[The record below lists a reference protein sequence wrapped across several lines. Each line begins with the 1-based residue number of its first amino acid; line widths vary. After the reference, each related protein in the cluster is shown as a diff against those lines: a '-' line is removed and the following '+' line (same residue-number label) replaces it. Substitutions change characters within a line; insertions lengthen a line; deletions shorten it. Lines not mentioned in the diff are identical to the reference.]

1 VAKVFLARYA
11 NDLRSRCLCRE
22 PRILLTRDAEMGAK
36 PASDALKRFTVLDLT
51 RVRAGPTCV
60 RQLADWGANV
70 IKVELPEAMESG
82 NGLGG
87 SRHGPDFMNLHR
99 NKRAMTLNLKDER
112 GVALFKRLCKTADVV
127 VENYRPD
134 VKTRLGIDYEALS
147 AENPALIYAS
157 ISGFG
162 QDGPYAKR
170 PGFDQIAQGM
180 GGVMSITGLPGQGPV
195 RAGIPIADLCAGLFA
210 AQGIMIALLE
220 REVSGKGQ
228 WIDTSLL
235 QAQLFMLDFQ
245 AARWLVDGEVPQ
257 QAGNNH
263 PTSIPTGVFTTKD
276 GYINLGVAGQVI
288 WKRFCDL
295 VGRED
300 LRDHPDYAEGPDRS
314 RNRDSLNAEIEV
326 FMKTETTTHWVELLN
341 KNGVPS
347 GPIYNIDEAFED
359 LQVKHLGMAQE
370 VTGHA
375 RGTMELVGQPV
386 RLSRTP
392 TSMALPP
399 PEYGEHTD
407 EVLTELGM
415 SEAEIAE
422 LRAGNV
428 I

>member
-1 VAKVFLARYA
+1 
-11 NDLRSRCLCRE
+11 
-22 PRILLTRDAEMGAK
+22 MGAR

-70 IKVELPEAMESG
+70 IKIELPESMDAG

-87 SRHGPDFMNLHR
+87 ARHGPDFLNLHR
-99 NKRAMTLNLKDER
+99 NKRAMTLNLKDEK
-112 GVALFKRLCKTADVV
+112 GVSLLKRLCRKSDVI

-134 VKTRLGIDYEALS
+134 VKKRLGIDYEVLS
-147 AENPALIYAS
+147 AENPGLIFAS

-180 GGVMSITGLPGQGPV
+180 GGVMSITGLPNQGPV

-245 AARWLVDGEVPQ
+245 AARWLVDGEVPK

-263 PTSIPTGVFTTKD
+263 PTSIPTGVFKTKD
-276 GYINLGVAGQVI
+276 GYINLGVAGQII

-300 LRDHPDYAEGPDRS
+300 LRDHPDYADADSRS
-314 RNRDSLNAEIEV
+314 RNRETLNVEIET
-326 FMKTETTTHWVELLN
+326 FIKEESTSYWVELLN

-347 GPIYNIDEAFED
+347 GPIYNIGEAFED
-359 LQVKHLGMAQE
+359 PQVKHLKMAE
-370 VTGHA
+370 TVKGHV
-375 RGTMELVGQPV
+375 RGDIQLVAQPMK
-386 RLSRTP
+386 LSRTP
-392 TSMALPP
+392 SSMSLPP
-399 PEYGEHTD
+399 PDYGEHTD
-407 EVLTELGM
+407 EILLELGL
-415 SEAEIAE
+415 SQEDISV
-422 LRAGNV
+422 LRTQNV

>member
-1 VAKVFLARYA
+1 MVV
-11 NDLRSRCLCRE
+11 N
-22 PRILLTRDAEMGAK
+22 

-70 IKVELPEAMESG
+70 IKIELPEAMDGG
-82 NGLGG
+82 NALGG
-87 SRHGPDFMNLHR
+87 ARHGPDFMNLHR
-99 NKRAMTLNLKDER
+99 NKRAMTLNLKNEK
-112 GVALFKRLCKTADVV
+112 GVELLKRLVKTADEI

-134 VKTRLGIDYEALS
+134 VKQRLGIDYDALS
-147 AENPALIYAS
+147 KENPKLVYAS

-162 QDGPYAKR
+162 QDGPYSKR

-220 REVSGKGQ
+220 REDSGKGQ

-245 AARWLVDGEVPQ
+245 AARWLVDGDVPK

-263 PTSIPTGVFTTKD
+263 PTSIPTGVFKTKD

-295 VGRED
+295 VNRQD
-300 LRDHPDYAEGPDRS
+300 LRDHPDYAEAEARS
-314 RNRDSLNAEIEV
+314 RNRDALNQEIEA
-326 FMKTETTTHWVELLN
+326 FISEETSEYWVELLN

-359 LQVKHLGMAQE
+359 PQVKHLIMAKT
-370 VTGHA
+370 VSGHA
-375 RGTMELVGQPV
+375 RGDMELVGQPI
-386 RLSRTP
+386 RMSRTP
-392 TSMALPP
+392 SSMTMPP
-399 PEYGEHTD
+399 PDYGEHT
-407 EVLTELGM
+407 EEILKEMGL
-415 SEAEIAE
+415 EAIEISE
-422 LRAGNV
+422 LRESN
-428 I
+428 II

>member
-1 VAKVFLARYA
+1 MAV
-11 NDLRSRCLCRE
+11 N
-22 PRILLTRDAEMGAK
+22 

-70 IKVELPEAMESG
+70 IKIELPEAMDGG
-82 NGLGG
+82 NALGG
-87 SRHGPDFMNLHR
+87 ARHGPDFMNLHR
-99 NKRAMTLNLKDER
+99 NKRAMTLNLKNEK
-112 GVALFKRLCKTADVV
+112 GVELLKRLVKTADVI

-134 VKTRLGIDYEALS
+134 VKQRLGIDYDALS
-147 AENPALIYAS
+147 KENPKLVYAS

-162 QDGPYAKR
+162 QDGPYSKR

-180 GGVMSITGLPGQGPV
+180 GGVMSITGLPWQGPV

-220 REVSGKGQ
+220 REDSGKGQ

-245 AARWLVDGEVPQ
+245 AARWLVDGDVPK

-263 PTSIPTGVFTTKD
+263 PTSIPTGVFKTRD

-295 VGRED
+295 VDRQD
-300 LRDHPDYAEGPDRS
+300 LRDHPDYAEAEARS
-314 RNRDSLNAEIEV
+314 KNRDALNQEIET
-326 FMKTETTTHWVELLN
+326 FISQETSEYWVELLN

-359 LQVKHLGMAQE
+359 PQVKHLEMAKT
-370 VTGHA
+370 VSGHA
-375 RGTMELVGQPV
+375 RGDIELVGQPI
-386 RLSRTP
+386 RMSRTP
-392 TSMALPP
+392 SSMTMPP
-399 PEYGEHTD
+399 PDYGEHTEEILKEMGLD
-407 EVLTELGM
+407 ATEI
-415 SEAEIAE
+415 SE
-422 LRAGNV
+422 LRESN
-428 I
+428 II